1 MYLITD
7 RWRWVAA
14 SVIGL
19 LVVSI
24 AIVVYFAWNSKKG
37 TDSAILLRKAVS
49 LLGTDTRSPQDSAN
63 PANGLKIMHDVLSR
77 YPGTAAAIEATL
89 RLGAHY
95 YAAGQYDE
103 ARTVYVTYLNKNPR
117 GQIAFT
123 AGIGVGDTYLAQ
135 HSHEKAI
142 ETYSQ
147 LIEQFPQEPLLPEA
161 HLHLA
166 RAYRNANRLKDGLII
181 YEKIVATYPNT
192 GWAQSA
198 QAELYRASLTTQ

>member
-14 SVIGL
+14 PIIGL
-19 LVVSI
+19 LVVSV
-24 AIVVYFAWNSKKG
+24 AIVAYSAWNSRKE
-37 TDSAILLRKAVS
+37 TDSASLLRKAVS
-49 LLGTDTRSPQDSAN
+49 LLGANSQSAQGTN
-63 PANGLKIMHDVLSR
+63 PADGLKIMHDVLSR
-77 YPGTAAAIEATL
+77 YPGTAAAVEATL

-95 YAAGQYDE
+95 YSAGQYDE

-117 GQIAFT
+117 GRIAFA
-123 AGIGVGDTYLAQ
+123 AGVGVGDTYLAQ

-147 LIEQFPQEPLLPEA
+147 LIEQFPQEPLLPTA
-161 HLHLA
+161 QLHLA
-166 RAYRNANRLKDGLII
+166 RAYRNAQRLKEALVI

-192 GWAQSA
+192 GWAQGA
-198 QAELYRASLTTQ
+198 QAELYRVSMTPQ